1 MLSLI
6 LFILGVFNL
15 PVFLASVSLSSFI
28 AISIGMRILKHVVR
42 EEGYLCVN
50 VANHKILPR
59 VPDSEFSGSYIL
71 SMKNIDNIKSI
82 GKFAFKKAHL
92 PNTCLDLTYSSC
104 TSIRYDAFERSNI
117 TSFKGPLLSEC
128 EINTCAFENCK
139 SLEYV
144 ELNNSILAGTS
155 IFSECRALKSI
166 KITNNN
172 YRIPYRTF
180 DMCDS
185 LEYVQLPDSIRSIEE
200 QAFSSS
206 GIKRIYIPEGV
217 EYIGKEAF
225 KNTSLL
231 EVFLPRSIRDIGRDA
246 FPTKTVIYGYD
257 NDAVLDYV
265 QQHKNMYMYIFKDN
279 GMKYM
284 EYLDFINAEIVD
296 FSKLSVE
303 SDETYRSRRYKNIVL
318 PPIKHIGTYMFENNM
333 LYVVFIPDGVV
344 EIEDFAF
351 DRNPLKDI
359 FIPDTVDYIGT
370 LAFGTDRQIIVHC
383 KFGSYAE
390 KWAKFTGREVKYIIK
405 EEEFYAQFI

>member
-1 MLSLI
+1 MIGLI
-6 LFILGVFNL
+6 LFIFGVINL
-15 PVFLASVSLSSFI
+15 PMFLASIPVSSFI
-28 AISIGMRILKHVVR
+28 VFHICMRILKHIAR
-42 EEGYLCVN
+42 EEGYLGIDIS
-50 VANHKILPR
+50 NHKALSRI
-59 VPDSEFSGSYIL
+59 PDSEFSGKYIL
-71 SMKNIDNIKSI
+71 SMKNIDDIESI
-82 GKFAFKKAHL
+82 GEFAFKKAHL
-92 PNTCLDLTYSSC
+92 PNPCLDLTYSSC

-117 TSFKGPLLSEC
+117 TSFKGPVLTEC
-128 EINTCAFENCK
+128 KISTCAFENCK
-139 SLEYV
+139 LLEHV

-155 IFSECRALKSI
+155 IFSECRALKTI
-166 KITNNN
+166 KISNNN

-180 DMCDS
+180 DMCHS

-225 KNTSLL
+225 KNTSLS
-231 EVFLPRSIRDIGRDA
+231 EVFLPRTIRDIGRDA
-246 FPTKTVIYGYD
+246 FPKKTVIYGYD
-257 NDAVLDYV
+257 NDVVLDYV
-265 QQHKNMYMYIFKDN
+265 QQHENKYSYIFKDN
-279 GMKYM
+279 ATKYM
-284 EYLDFINAEIVD
+284 EYLNFTNAEIVD
-296 FSKLSVE
+296 LSGISKE
-303 SDETYRSRRYKNIVL
+303 SDDTYRSNRYKNIIL
-318 PPIKHIGTYMFENNM
+318 PSIKHIRTYMFENNM
-333 LYVVFIPDGVV
+333 LTVVFIPDGVV

-359 FIPDTVDYIGT
+359 FIPDSVEYIST